1 MSITIEAVTDSDGE
15 YRINCPWERIATL
28 QRRIRCGDV
37 GALWAVGTTVGRV
50 ALFGHPAR
58 FRAGSVSTFGFKLT
72 TQIPYEYLHSTRDVD
87 FANTEHFATVPLFDI
102 DPRTVQA
109 SQPGLQGA
117 AIRHYLTVP
126 YEATGELFDKTRNAS
141 NDWPVVFKDVGSG
154 ELIVLQGHHRTTAA
168 LLAGR
173 LVRARV
179 VLGCL
184 KKAGAQ

>member
-1 MSITIEAVTDSDGE
+1 MSIAIEAVAGSDGE
-15 YRINCPWERIATL
+15 YRITCPWERIATL
-28 QRRIRCGDV
+28 HRRVRCGDV
-37 GALWAVGTTVGRV
+37 GALWAVGATLGRA

-58 FRAGSVSTFGFKLT
+58 FRAGSVSTVGFKLT
-72 TQIPYEYLHSTRDVD
+72 TQIPYEYRHSSRDVD

-102 DPRTVQA
+102 DPRTVRA

-117 AIRHYLTVP
+117 AMRHYLTVP

-141 NDWPVVFKDVGSG
+141 NDWPVVLKDESSG

-173 LVRARV
+173 FVRARV
-179 VLGCL
+179 VLGRL
-184 KKAGAQ
+184 KKAGAR